1 MDIELPL
8 MLLIVV
14 FISLGILSQWLAA
27 IIKWPPIVVMSI
39 VGLLI
44 GPVFQLVNPE
54 QMMGSELFS
63 TIVSL
68 AVAIILFEGS
78 SNLDYRELPGV
89 SKAVTRIITVG
100 AVLAWL
106 LGTLAM
112 YFIFGFPLSISFVM
126 AGLFIVT
133 GPTVIQPLLKQAK
146 VKNSVNSILRWESI
160 ILDPVGPLFA
170 LFAFYMFQI
179 INEGFGIGY
188 LMDYIIGFAVA
199 FLLGYGASYLFR
211 WLIKKDF
218 IPQNLMAPV
227 QFIFILLIF
236 SISHTVLHESGLL
249 AVTIFGLVMARLK
262 NHSLIYKESDHFIE
276 EMTLILLSTVFILIT
291 SSLTREVL
299 GEVLNWQLALFCVIM
314 ILVIRPIYILLS
326 TINTEI
332 SLKERTFISFV
343 APRGIVALAVAEFF
357 AGLFISEEVRMADFI
372 VPVTFGFVFV
382 TVVIYGF
389 SFKPL
394 SKWMKLS
401 STSPPGVILL
411 GENMFSLALAK
422 KLDGH
427 GIPVLIS
434 DLLNSETKK
443 AQEYGLETF
452 EGNLLS
458 KEERVRTDL
467 TKYDQCL
474 LTTRSYTFNHLAFNE
489 LSQEFGLR
497 NVGMLTPPVDSEK
510 VRNNIEQVIR
520 HHILFDDRF
529 TYYWFSRFIDD
540 HEITELDTA
549 EAESITED
557 DIILYHIDENKNV
570 TFKTITDDL
579 NYTPNGVI
587 GILKD
592 AHQFKENRQNGTE
605 D

>member
-1 MDIELPL
+1 MEIPL
-8 MLLIVV
+8 ILVIVI

-27 IIKWPPIVVMSI
+27 MIKWPPIVVMSI
-39 VGLLI
+39 VGLLV
-44 GPVFQLVNPE
+44 GPGLQLVNPQE
-54 QMMGSELFS
+54 MIGSELFT

-68 AVAIILFEGS
+68 AIAIILFEGS

-89 SKAVTRIITVG
+89 SKAVTRIITIG
-100 AVLAWL
+100 AVLSWL
-106 LGTLAM
+106 LGALAM
-112 YFIFGFPLSISFVM
+112 YLILGFPWSISFVM
-126 AGLFIVT
+126 GGLFIVT

-160 ILDPVGPLFA
+160 IVDPIGPLFA

-179 INEGFGIGY
+179 INEGFGLAY

-199 FLLGYGASYLFR
+199 FILGLGASYLFR
-211 WLIKKDF
+211 WLIKRDF
-218 IPQNLMAPV
+218 IPQNLMAPI

-236 SISHTVLHESGLL
+236 SISHTILHESGLL
-249 AVTIFGLVMARLK
+249 AVTIFGLAMARLK

-299 GEVLNWQLALFCVIM
+299 GEVLNWQLVIFCVTM
-314 ILVIRPIYILLS
+314 ILVVRPLYVFLS

-332 SLKERTFISFV
+332 SLRERSFISLV

-357 AGLFISEEVRMADFI
+357 SSLFIGEEVPMADFI

-394 SKWMKLS
+394 SKWLKLS
-401 STSPPGVILL
+401 STNPPGVIIL
-411 GENMFSLALAK
+411 GENRFSLALANKLK
-422 KLDGH
+422 KHD
-427 GIPVLIS
+427 IPVLIS
-434 DLLNSETKK
+434 DLLNSDTKK
-443 AQEYGLETF
+443 AQDYGLETF

-458 KEERVRTDL
+458 KEERIRVDL
-467 TKYDQCL
+467 TEYTQCL
-474 LTTRSYTFNHLAFNE
+474 LLTRSYTFNHLAFNE

-497 NVGMLTPPVDSEK
+497 NVGMLPPPVESERARDK
-510 VRNNIEQVIR
+510 IEPVIR
-520 HHILFDDRF
+520 HHILFDDAF
-529 TYYWFSRFIDD
+529 NYYWYSQFIDKY
-540 HEITELDTA
+540 EITEV
-549 EAESITED
+549 EASDSGSITED
-557 DIILYHIDENKNV
+557 DIVLYHIDENKNT
-570 TFKTITDDL
+570 TFKTIIGEL
-579 NYTPNGVI
+579 SYTENGII
-587 GILKD
+587 GVLKD
-592 AHQFKENRQNGTE
+592 AHKVKNNKKDAE